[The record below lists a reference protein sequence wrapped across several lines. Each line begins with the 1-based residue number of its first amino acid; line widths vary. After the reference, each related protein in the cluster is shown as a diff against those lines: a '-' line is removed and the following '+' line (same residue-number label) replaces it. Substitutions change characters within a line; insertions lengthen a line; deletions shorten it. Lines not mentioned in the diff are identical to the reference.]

1 MIIAIII
8 VIAVLYA
15 AHHGKHVHRNYY
27 RHRMSLWVSLRGPWG
42 TRISKRL

>member
-1 MIIAIII
+1 MGWLIFA
-8 VIAVLYA
+8 VVVLYA
-15 AHHGKHVHRNYY
+15 LHHGKHVRRNYY